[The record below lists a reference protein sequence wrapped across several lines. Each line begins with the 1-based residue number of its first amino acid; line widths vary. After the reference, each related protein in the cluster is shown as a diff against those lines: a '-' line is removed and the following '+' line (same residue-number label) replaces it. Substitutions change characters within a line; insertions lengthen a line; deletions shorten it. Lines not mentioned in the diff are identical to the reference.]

1 MGRRGYA
8 PEFRRRVLSGG
19 DARHRCRPPRRD
31 AAHRGP
37 NRPRCCVSPTHRQ
50 LEVLLARCQT
60 ASRKGAAALLGIQ
73 TKTVHW
79 HLARLFDRCGCVDEA
94 MAGFMHRDEFER
106 LRAA

>member
-1 MGRRGYA
+1 LLLE
-8 PEFRRRVLSGG
+8 P
-19 DARHRCRPPRRD
+19 DPP
-31 AAHRGP
+31 AA
-37 NRPRCCVSPTHRQ
+37 Q
-50 LEVLLARCQT
+50 VLLARCQT

-94 MAGFMHRDEFER
+94 MAGFTHRDELER

>member
-1 MGRRGYA
+1 M
-8 PEFRRRVLSGG
+8 
-19 DARHRCRPPRRD
+19 
-31 AAHRGP
+31 
-37 NRPRCCVSPTHRQ
+37 SPTRRQ

-60 ASRKGAAALLGIQ
+60 GSRKGAAALLGIR

-94 MAGFMHRDEFER
+94 MACFMHREELER

>member
-1 MGRRGYA
+1 MG
-8 PEFRRRVLSGG
+8 
-19 DARHRCRPPRRD
+19 HT
-31 AAHRGP
+31 AAVG
-37 NRPRCCVSPTHRQ
+37 VSPTRRQ

-60 ASRKGAAALLGIQ
+60 GSRKGAAALLGIQ

-94 MAGFMHRDEFER
+94 MAGFTHRDELER